1 MAVTARQIDHLTDK
15 LVTLYGEA
23 ERVLLHRIA
32 TALGKGMNSPRWAEE
47 KLMEIQLLLARCR
60 GDLQTL
66 AGKSAD
72 EITAMLMQAYN
83 TGRAG
88 ALADAALAGLAA
100 RVAAGGE
107 LSTIHQIRALLDETL
122 TGSLGQQ
129 QTILRTVDDIYRQ
142 VIADV
147 SPLQLAGVET
157 RRDVAQRALNEFADR
172 GITSFTDKS
181 GRQWSM
187 TSYTEMSTRTAARR
201 AQWAGH
207 AEQLQ
212 QLGQDLVI
220 VSDHSQECELC
231 RPWEGQVLSLSGAPR
246 VDGVQVAGTLA
257 DAQAAGLGHPGCRHT
272 FGVYLPGVT
281 KVPTGTADPQGDAD
295 RQHLRYLERGVRAY
309 RAREAAA
316 LTPEAR
322 QQAAAKAREW
332 QARIRKHVADTG
344 VKRQPQRE
352 RLGAL

>member
-1 MAVTARQIDHLTDK
+1 MAVTARQVDHLTDA
-15 LVTLYGEA
+15 LVALYGEA

-32 TALGKGMNSPRWAEE
+32 TALAKGMDSPHWAEQ
-47 KLMEIQLLLARCR
+47 KLMEVQLLLARCR

-66 AGKSAD
+66 AGKSTD
-72 EITAMLMQAYN
+72 EISAMLMQAYN

-88 ALADAALAGLAA
+88 ALADVAVAGLAS
-100 RVAAGGE
+100 RIAAGGE
-107 LSTIHQIRALLDETL
+107 LATVHQIRALLDETL
-122 TGSLGQQ
+122 NGAIGQQ

-142 VIADV
+142 VIAEA

-157 RRDVAQRALNEFADR
+157 RREVAQRALNKFADR
-172 GITSFTDKS
+172 GITSFTDAA
-181 GRQWSM
+181 GRKWSM

-201 AQWAGH
+201 AQWKGH

-220 VSDHSQECELC
+220 VSDHSQECTLC
-231 RPWEGQVLSLSGAPR
+231 RPWEGKILSLSGAPR
-246 VDGVQVAGTLA
+246 VDGVQVAGTLEQ
-257 DAQAAGLGHPGCRHT
+257 AQAAGLGHPGCRHT

-281 KVPTGTADPQGDAD
+281 KVPTGTADPQGDTD
-295 RQHLRYLERGVRAY
+295 RQRLRYLERGVRAW

-316 LTPEAR
+316 LSPEAR

-332 QARIRKHVADTG
+332 QARIRQHVADTG

>member
-15 LVTLYGEA
+15 LVALYGEA

-32 TALGKGMNSPRWAEE
+32 TALGKGMDSPRWAEE

-60 GDLQTL
+60 GDLQSL

-88 ALADAALAGLAA
+88 ALADAALTGLAS

-107 LSTIHQIRALLDETL
+107 LSTIRQIRALLDETL
-122 TGSLGQQ
+122 TGAVGQQ

-157 RRDVAQRALNEFADR
+157 RREVAQRALNEFADR
-172 GITSFTDKS
+172 GITSFTDAA

-187 TSYTEMSTRTAARR
+187 TSYTEMSTRAAARR

-231 RPWEGQVLSLSGAPR
+231 RPWEGQVLSLTGASR
-246 VDGVQVAGTLA
+246 VDGVHVAGTLA
-257 DAQAAGLGHPGCRHT
+257 EAQTAGLGHPGCRHT
-272 FGVYLPGVT
+272 FGLYLPGVT
-281 KVPTGTADPQGDAD
+281 KAPTGTADPQGDAD

-309 RAREAAA
+309 RARKAAA
-316 LTPEAR
+316 LTPAAR

-332 QARIRKHVADTG
+332 QARIRQHVADTG